1 MTPFPLSGM
10 LDPFFGGWGTPCT
23 RVLRRPSFE
32 GVYRLLVVNECFAV
46 PAEVAKHI
54 PDVGQGACEIA
65 LVAVGF
71 FLGQVSE
78 KSGCLLVG
86 GKGLAVA
93 AEIVERTGELC

>member
-1 MTPFPLSGM
+1 LFVGQVSKES
-10 LDPFFGGWGTPCT
+10 D
-23 RVLRRPSFE
+23 
-32 GVYRLLVVNECFAV
+32 RLLVVNECFAV

-65 LVAVGF
+65 LVAVGL